1 MLVVRMYI
9 IQTFLV
15 THSLVWEEFSKQVAS
30 QSGLQV
36 QAYHIVV
43 LVKSVLHDGCYI
55 LGSLSIL
62 SYTVEGDSV
71 QYQSYDNDHQ
81 GYCNYQYLHALLF
94 FLKTC
99 QLARYTHK
107 ECATLAWL

>member
-9 IQTFLV
+9 IQTLV
-15 THSLVWEEFSKQVAS
+15 IGDTITRQEVAKQVAC
-30 QSGLQV
+30 QSVLQV

-43 LVKSVLHDGCYI
+43 LVQSVLHDGSYI

-62 SYTVEGDSV
+62 SYTVEGNSV

-81 GYCNYQYLHALLF
+81 GYYNYQ
-94 FLKTC
+94 
-99 QLARYTHK
+99 
-107 ECATLAWL
+107 